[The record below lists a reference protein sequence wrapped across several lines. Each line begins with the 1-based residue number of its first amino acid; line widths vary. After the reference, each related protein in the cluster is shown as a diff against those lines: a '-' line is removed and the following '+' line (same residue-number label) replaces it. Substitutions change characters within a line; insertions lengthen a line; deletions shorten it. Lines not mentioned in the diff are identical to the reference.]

1 MDPAGDRTIGV
12 LTKPDLIDAGGEVEV
27 MKVLTNEKKALTLG
41 YVMVKNRS
49 QKEIDEGMSLA
60 QAASAERRYFSNHA
74 HFGELLNNDSR
85 AAARFG
91 VTNLTVLLTKLLVR
105 RIKAVLPTMK
115 TEVGSRPEACA
126 SCLHCRMER
135 LV

>member
-1 MDPAGDRTIGV
+1 MDPDGDRTIGV

-60 QAASAERRYFSNHA
+60 QAASAEKRYFSNHA

-115 TEVGSRPEACA
+115 TEVGSHAA
-126 SCLHCRMER
+126 
-135 LV
+135 